1 MNNDSTVPSSGSD
14 GGKWDGFSDY
24 NDVSRRIVNAVD
36 LAAECEATLRS
47 RHREGAKI
55 SPELA
60 SELRSGIQSA
70 INKVYPEIEREAERG
85 EIYKEYIEKLDGKE
99 DAASGLIEAFHQ
111 ANFQREAPNEINEL
125 VKILRKA
132 AWELGYY
139 QAGYTQGGD
148 DDDSSDIDGEVRS
161 MIEGM

>member
-1 MNNDSTVPSSGSD
+1 MTDQTTVPSSGSD

-36 LAAECEATLRS
+36 LAAECEATLQA
-47 RHREGAKI
+47 RHRERAKI

-60 SELRSGIQSA
+60 SELRGGIQSA
-70 INKVYPEIEREAERG
+70 INKVYPEIEREADRDQ
-85 EIYKEYIEKLDGKE
+85 IYKEYVEKLEGKE
-99 DAASGLIEAFHQ
+99 EAASGLINAFHQ
-111 ANFQREAPNEINEL
+111 ANFQTEAPEEINEL
-125 VKILRKA
+125 VKVLRKA

-139 QAGYTQGGD
+139 QAGRTEGKD
-148 DDDSSDIDGEVRS
+148 DNSSDLDGEVRD

>member
-70 INKVYPEIEREAERG
+70 INKVYPEIEREAERD
-85 EIYKEYIEKLDGKE
+85 EIYRKYKRRLDGEE
-99 DAASGLIEAFHQ
+99 DAASGLIDAFHQ
-111 ANFQREAPNEINEL
+111 ANFQTQAPNEINDL
-125 VKILRKA
+125 VKVLRKA

-139 QAGYTQGGD
+139 QAGRTEGKE
-148 DDDSSDIDGEVRS
+148 DDSSDLDGEVRD